1 MNKFFPALI
10 LIGIVIIFSP
20 LLEGRTK
27 KTNLESAPQAE
38 SLPALEVNL
47 PTILKEAGYI
57 GRVKMV
63 AYRHGEVM
71 EVLVGKTYRGTWKE
85 NLGYTVDLSAYQW
98 TKHWAEAKPPVDIL
112 GKDVIIIVSQTAKL
126 EAVGLIEKDKVKFEC
141 FRPDRACVITPS
153 PEMNLGDLK
162 IYQEKKK

>member
-1 MNKFFPALI
+1 MKRFLSVSAFLIVVMALC
-10 LIGIVIIFSP
+10 FSV
-20 LLEGRTK
+20 LAKTK
-27 KTNLESAPQAE
+27 KINLESAPQAE

-71 EVLVGKTYRGTWKE
+71 EILVGKTYRGTWKE